1 MFHIIIPIILILIFI
16 LKKVKTTEKF
26 TDLGVNNIFPSDRN
40 YKADHITKVKTKNF
54 TIEMLEL
61 NPFFEKEIYSLDTE
75 GPEYSGG
82 SLKENL
88 NWKEDFQKR
97 LCVGCACTNPK
108 KYCVKGNNDN
118 ILSNDNLS
126 PSISPADE
134 PSPSPADEPSFS
146 PSGEPSFSP
155 SGEPSPSPSG
165 EPSPSPS
172 GEPSPSDSQEDFT
185 NYNMPPI
192 SPSPSMCSDG
202 YEEKELSLCG
212 YTNDNQMYQC
222 SQTCPECNLCHREN
236 NGTSQNYND
245 LCKKEK
251 KASDKELC
259 NFFSTRVKYVKDRC
273 IFPYKVNKVKLNDE
287 ECYSFRL
294 RKDNR
299 YIINDIIV
307 FRIISHKNVDNIKL
321 NKTFYKSKGKISRI
335 RPVEF
340 FSDMREH
347 YFFINTNNL
356 KNFIG
361 DIIINFDFTLGTK
374 NFNDSLKI
382 NIRKMMEY
390 IPRYDEIIGHKT
402 EREPCTVAATSED
415 YELNYLEE
423 SEPKM
428 NKMMNGYSMN
438 NKVKQYGLGEFK
450 KYGFKD
456 KPDTWILRPDINR
469 PWISVG

>member
-1 MFHIIIPIILILIFI
+1 MFYIIIPIILILIFI

-108 KYCVKGNNDN
+108 KYCVKGNTDNN
-118 ILSNDNLS
+118 ILLNESLS
-126 PSISPADE
+126 PSFSPIGE
-134 PSPSPADEPSFS
+134 SSFSPSGEPSFS

-165 EPSPSPS
+165 EPSPSPTGS
-172 GEPSPSDSQEDFT
+172 GLQEDFT
-185 NYNMPPI
+185 NYNMPSI

-212 YTNDNQMYQC
+212 YTNDNKMFQC

-236 NGTSQNYND
+236 NGTSKNYND

-251 KASDKELC
+251 IATNKELC
-259 NFFSTRVKYVKDRC
+259 DFFSTRVKYVKDKC
-273 IFPYKVNKVKLNDE
+273 VFPYKVNKVKLNDE

-294 RKDNR
+294 RKDNM
-299 YIINDIIV
+299 YVKNDIIV
-307 FRIISHKNVDNIKL
+307 FRIISHKNVNNIKL
-321 NKTFYKSKGKISRI
+321 NKVFYKSKGKIRRI
-335 RPVEF
+335 RPIEF

-356 KNFIG
+356 KNFLG

-374 NFNDSLKI
+374 SFNDSLKI
-382 NIRKMMEY
+382 NIRKIMEY
-390 IPRYDEIIGHKT
+390 IPRYDEIAGHRT

-423 SEPKM
+423 SEPKID
-428 NKMMNGYSMN
+428 KMMNGYSMN

-450 KYGFKD
+450 KYEFKD
-456 KPDTWILRPDINR
+456 KPDTWRLRPDINR